1 MNRAHYI
8 SQAASQR
15 TGESLAPVASGRETA
30 KRVFLLS
37 LLLSTWIPLCFF
49 IFLGQSGVVS
59 FSLEQIKIV
68 LLFLGGAHVQATLF
82 FYTDRDFRQQV
93 SENRIRYVYLPLIL
107 IIGSGLVFALASR
120 TVQAYLFLFYWAWQ
134 AYHYGR
140 QNVGVYAFASLA
152 QRQGPPQKSE
162 RLALELA
169 TYCGILGT
177 FKVLGT
183 GVVPVYLQGF
193 FDFLYGAGY
202 FCYLALFIFGLYAYV
217 RNIRHTTLTK
227 TLFFLTLLCFFY
239 PIYLSNNILVAFSS
253 YAIAHGLQYIIFMMV
268 VSVNAEREIARR
280 TMRNVF
286 KLMLLTLLVGFA
298 FYRVAD
304 LKGLEFIRQQA
315 LLARSLDFLVGA
327 VFGATMAHFVIDAGA
342 WRLSRAAPRAYMVKR
357 FGFIL
362 DARDP
367 VSVRPDTTLD
377 SYQRAEHLPQKSDER

>member
-1 MNRAHYI
+1 MKRAHDI
-8 SQAASQR
+8 SPATLLR
-15 TGESLAPVASGRETA
+15 TGESIERAPSREGLS

-37 LLLSTWIPLCFF
+37 LLLSTWIPLAFF
-49 IFLGQSGVVS
+49 IFIGQSGTVS
-59 FSLEQIKIV
+59 FSLEQIKIA

-82 FYTDRDFRQQV
+82 FYTDRDFRQQIK
-93 SENRIRYVYLPLIL
+93 ENRLRYVYLPIIL
-107 IIGSGLVFALASR
+107 IVCSGLVFALASAA
-120 TVQAYLFLFYWAWQ
+120 VQAYLFLFYWAWQ

-140 QNVGVYAFASLA
+140 QNVGVYAFASIA
-152 QRQGPPQKSE
+152 RGAGPPQQAE

-183 GVVPVYLQGF
+183 GVAPVYLQGF
-193 FDFLYGAGY
+193 FEYLYRAGY
-202 FCYLALFIFGLYAYV
+202 FCYLALFIFGLYAYLK
-217 RNIRHTTLTK
+217 NIRHTTLTK
-227 TLFFLTLLCFFY
+227 TLFFLTLLFFFY

-268 VSVNAEREIARR
+268 VSFNSERETARK
-280 TMRNVF
+280 TVRNVV

-304 LKGLEFIRQQA
+304 LKSFEFIKGQA
-315 LLARSLDFLVGA
+315 VLAGTLDFLVGA

-342 WRLSRAAPRAYMVKR
+342 WRLSKASPRAYMIKR

-362 DARDP
+362 DAGDP
-367 VSVRPDTTLD
+367 VEVRPDATEA
-377 SYQRAEHLPQKSDER
+377 SYTRAVHLPHR

>member
-1 MNRAHYI
+1 MNQAHYI
-8 SQAASQR
+8 SHASSPG
-15 TGESLAPVASGRETA
+15 TGESLAPAVSNRETG

-37 LLLSTWIPLCFF
+37 LLLSTWIPMAFF
-49 IFLGQSGVVS
+49 IFIGQSGVVS

-68 LLFLGGAHVQATLF
+68 LLFLGGAHVQASLF
-82 FYTDRDFRQQV
+82 FYTDRDFRQQI
-93 SENRIRYVYLPLIL
+93 SENKIRYVYLPIIL
-107 IIGSGLVFALASR
+107 IIGSGLIFAIAS
-120 TVQAYLFLFYWAWQ
+120 TTIQAYLFLFYWAWQ

-140 QNVGVYAFASLA
+140 QNVGIYSFASLA
-152 QRQGPPQKSE
+152 QKQGPPQKSE

-177 FKVLGT
+177 FKVMGT

-193 FDFLYGAGY
+193 FDFLYRLGY
-202 FCYLALFIFGLYAYV
+202 FSYLALFIFGIYAYV
-217 RNIRHTTLTK
+217 KNIRHTTLTK
-227 TLFFLTLLCFFY
+227 TLFFLTLLFFFY

-268 VSVNAEREIARR
+268 VSVNAERETVRLTI
-280 TMRNVF
+280 RNVF

-304 LKGLEFIRQQA
+304 LKGLEFIKQQA

-342 WRLSRAAPRAYMVKR
+342 WRLSKAAPRAYMVKR

-367 VSVRPDTTLD
+367 VEVRPDTTVA
-377 SYQRAEHLPQKSDER
+377 SYQHADHLPQR